1 VRSTARGVALRLF
14 SILEPN
20 MTESFAELFE
30 QSEALIK
37 FKPGTIVTGVVVDI
51 KSDVVVVN
59 AGLKSEGIV
68 PIEQFRNER
77 GELEVAVG
85 DEVKVALDSLENGFG
100 ETMLSR
106 EKAKRS
112 LVWDELEEAQ
122 KANATVTGR
131 ISGKVKGGFTV
142 DIKDVRAFLPGSLVD
157 VRPVRDPVYLEGKE
171 LEFKII
177 KLDRK
182 RNNVVVSRRAVVES
196 EFSAEREQL
205 LERLQEGA
213 VIKGVVKNLT
223 DYGAF
228 VDLGGIDGLLHI
240 TDMAWK
246 RVRHPSEVVNVGD
259 ELEVRVLKFDR
270 ERNRVSLGL
279 KQLGEDPWVNISRR
293 YPTGTRIFGKVSNV
307 TDYGCFVELEP
318 GVEGLV
324 HVSEMDW
331 TNKNVN
337 PGKLVQVGDEVQV
350 MVLDVDEERRRIS
363 LGIKQTQSNP
373 WETFA
378 AIHKKGDKVKGQIKS
393 ITDFGIF
400 VGLDGGID
408 GLVHLSDI
416 SWQATGE
423 DLVRNFKKGE
433 EVEAVVLAVDPERE
447 RISLGIKQLEQ
458 DPFGQFMAG
467 SPKGSIVNGTVKEV
481 DARGAT
487 IDLGEG
493 VEGYLRASDIAK
505 ERIDD
510 ATLHLKVG
518 DKVEAK
524 FIGMDR
530 KGRTLQL
537 SIRAKD
543 EEELQ
548 SALEEYQS
556 STLGTAKLGAL
567 LKEQLKK

>member
-1 VRSTARGVALRLF
+1 
-14 SILEPN
+14 

-30 QSEALIK
+30 LSQASLSRL
-37 FKPGTIVTGVVVDI
+37 KPGSIVTGIVVEVRT
-51 KSDVVVVN
+51 DVVVIH

-68 PIEQFRNER
+68 PIEQFRNDL
-77 GELEVAVG
+77 GEIDVAVG

-100 ETMLSR
+100 ETVLSR

-112 LVWDELEEAQ
+112 MVWDELEKALE
-122 KANATVTGR
+122 ANATVNGR

-142 DIKDVRAFLPGSLVD
+142 DIRDVRAFLPGSLVD
-157 VRPVRDPVYLEGKE
+157 VRPVRDTSYLEGKE

-205 LERLQEGA
+205 MERLQENA
-213 VIKGVVKNLT
+213 VVKGVVKNLT

-246 RVRHPSEVVNVGD
+246 RVRHPSEVVEVGQ
-259 ELEVRVLKFDR
+259 ELDVRVLKFDR

-279 KQLGEDPWVNISRR
+279 KQLGEDPWVNIARR
-293 YPTGTRIFGKVSNV
+293 YPSSSRVFGKVSNV

-337 PGKLVQVGDEVQV
+337 PGKMVQVGDESEV

-363 LGIKQTQSNP
+363 LGMKQCTSNP
-373 WETFA
+373 WESFA
-378 AIHKKGDKVKGQIKS
+378 AMRKKGDKVSGTIKS
-393 ITDFGIF
+393 ITDFGVFI
-400 VGLDGGID
+400 GLDGGID
-408 GLVHLSDI
+408 GLIHLSDI
-416 SWQATGE
+416 SWQGTGE

-433 EVEAVVLAVDPERE
+433 NLDAVVLAVDPERE

-458 DPFGQFMAG
+458 DPFASFMGNNPRG
-467 SPKGSIVNGTVKEV
+467 SVVKGTVKEV

-493 VEGYLRASDIAK
+493 VEGYLRANDIAK
-505 ERIDD
+505 ERIED
-510 ATLHLKVG
+510 ATTRLKVG
-518 DKVEAK
+518 DEVEAK

-543 EEELQ
+543 EQELADTLADYQ
-548 SALEEYQS
+548 SAAG
-556 STLGTAKLGAL
+556 GTTKLGAL
-567 LKEQLKK
+567 LKEQMRNK

>member
-1 VRSTARGVALRLF
+1 
-14 SILEPN
+14 

-30 QSEALIK
+30 QSQALIK
-37 FKPGTIVTGVVVDI
+37 LKPGTIVSGIVVDI
-51 KSDVVVVN
+51 KADVVVVN

-77 GELEVAVG
+77 GELEVSIG

-279 KQLGEDPWVNISRR
+279 KQLGEDPWVNIARR
-293 YPTGTRIFGKVSNV
+293 YPTGTRLFGKVSNV

-337 PGKLVQVGDEVQV
+337 PAKIVQVGDEVQV

-378 AIHKKGDKVKGQIKS
+378 AIHKKNDKVRGQIKS

-416 SWQATGE
+416 SWQGSGE
-423 DLVRNFKKGE
+423 DLVRQFKKGD

-458 DPFGQFMAG
+458 DPFGQYMANF
-467 SPKGSIVNGTVKEV
+467 PKGSIVNGTVKEV

-487 IDLGEG
+487 IDLGDG
-493 VEGYLRASDIAK
+493 VEGYLRANDIAK
-505 ERIDD
+505 ERVDD
-510 ATLHLKVG
+510 ATQHLKVG

-548 SALEEYQS
+548 QALEEYQS
-556 STLGTAKLGAL
+556 AAGGTTKLGAL
-567 LKEQLKK
+567 LKEQLRK

>member
-1 VRSTARGVALRLF
+1 M
-14 SILEPN
+14 N
-20 MTESFAELFE
+20 ESFAELFE
-30 QSEALIK
+30 QSQSISKL
-37 FKPGTIVTGVVVDI
+37 KPGSIVSGIVVEI
-51 KSDVVVVN
+51 RSDVVVIN

-68 PIEQFRNER
+68 PIEQFREED
-77 GELEVAVG
+77 GTLEINVG
-85 DEVKVALDSLENGFG
+85 DEVKVALDAIEDGFG
-100 ETMLSR
+100 ETKLSR
-106 EKAKRS
+106 EKAKRA
-112 LVWDELEEAQ
+112 LVWDVLESAFEKSEAI
-122 KANATVTGR
+122 TGR

-157 VRPVRDPVYLEGKE
+157 VRPVRDPVYLEGKD

-196 EFSAEREQL
+196 EHSEEREQL

-213 VIKGVVKNLT
+213 ILKGVVKNLT

-259 ELEVRVLKFDR
+259 ELDVRVLKFDR

-279 KQLGEDPWVNISRR
+279 KQMGDDPWVNIARR
-293 YPTGTRIFGKVSNV
+293 YPSGTRLFGKISNV

-337 PGKLVQVGDEVQV
+337 PAKMVQVGDETEV

-363 LGIKQTQSNP
+363 LGIKQTQANP
-373 WETFA
+373 WEAFA
-378 AIHKKGDKVKGQIKS
+378 AQFKKGDKVKGSIKS

-416 SWQATGE
+416 SWQTPGE
-423 DLVRNFKKGE
+423 ELVRNFKKGD

-447 RISLGIKQLEQ
+447 RISLGVKQLEQ
-458 DPFGQFMAG
+458 DPFGQFMG
-467 SPKGSIVNGTVKEV
+467 SHPRGAILNGTIKEV
-481 DARGAT
+481 DAKGAVV
-487 IDLGEG
+487 DLGEG
-493 VEGYLRASDIAK
+493 VEGYLAARDIAK
-505 ERIDD
+505 DRVDD
-510 ATLHLKVG
+510 ASQHFKVG

-524 FIGMDR
+524 FTGMDR
-530 KGRTLQL
+530 KGRMLQL

-543 EEELQ
+543 EEDLAETM
-548 SALEEYQS
+548 SDYQDAGS
-556 STLGTAKLGAL
+556 GTTKLGAL
-567 LKEQLKK
+567 LKEQMSKSE